1 MTEEEKEKEK
11 EEKEK
16 VPEALLKKVNE
27 FYKESDAVFKE
38 FDAIRDNYL
47 KGRDVMEDLK
57 KFRSKRPGIF
67 LLIDD
72 IFHKEVELEDK
83 LDKAGMEKE
92 KRDKILE
99 FKERFSDLADE
110 IDLLVLGELGVGK
123 FV

>member
-1 MTEEEKEKEK
+1 MTEEEKEK

-16 VPEALLKKVNE
+16 VPEALLKTVNE
-27 FYKESDAVFKE
+27 FYKESDTVFKE

-57 KFRSKRPGIF
+57 KFRSKMPGVF
-67 LLIDD
+67 GLIYD

>member
-11 EEKEK
+11 EEK
-16 VPEALLKKVNE
+16 VPEALLKTVNE
-27 FYKESDAVFKE
+27 FYKESDTVFKE

-57 KFRSKRPGIF
+57 KFRSKMPGVF
-67 LLIDD
+67 GLIYD